1 MHTADNP
8 ATAEAERAR
17 IERELR
23 VSEERLRAIFNSEP
37 ECVKVVDLGG
47 DIVEMNAAGL
57 AMLEA
62 DAVEQVIGCSV
73 FRFVHPDD
81 IGALQA
87 LFQQA
92 IAGHA
97 GRLTFRIVTL
107 KGRERWAESHASP
120 LRAGTDQVNGV
131 LTVTHDVT
139 DRRRTTEERDLY
151 AQAMRHMNVGLIIAD
166 VEQTPEGIDFRFAAA
181 NEAALRMVNLSEDE
195 LIGRTVRERFPA
207 VFDSTLP
214 EQALEAVRDA
224 TPRLIGDVSYAINP
238 VAPSVFNVAFAPI
251 SDRSLAVTFQDVT
264 EQRQLE
270 AQLRQAQK
278 MEAVGRL
285 AGGVAHDFN
294 NLLTIII
301 GYLEVALAAPTL
313 PAPLGSDIEQALA
326 AADRAARVTSQ
337 LLAFSR
343 RQMLQPKVV
352 AVDALLRDLTNMLD
366 MIIRDNIRM
375 RMPLAAP
382 ALCVRVD
389 RGQLEQVV
397 LNLVVNACDA
407 MPSGGELVVRTAPL
421 PPLDGFNGPWVRIT
435 VADTGVG
442 MDETTRAQVFD
453 PFFTTK
459 GEGGTGLGLASAYGI
474 VKQSGGR
481 LSCDSQPGQG
491 SSFHIDLPLV
501 SEAVEPPAPLVP
513 PAAGSHGP
521 REAVLVVEDNQAVR
535 RMMAV
540 TLEREGYRVDTAAN
554 GDEALALVRSGRQF
568 DILVTDLV
576 MPGMTGR
583 TVADAVSELSPSTEI
598 MFVSGYVDEPAAS
611 ASFVHFLQKPFT
623 PTALAAKVRD
633 VLDARMTG
641 R

>member
-1 MHTADNP
+1 MQTADNP
-8 ATAEAERAR
+8 ATGEAERAR

-37 ECVKVVDLGG
+37 ECVKVVDLSGHII
-47 DIVEMNAAGL
+47 DMNAAGL
-57 AMLEA
+57 AMVEA
-62 DAVEQVIGCSV
+62 DSIDQVVGSSV
-73 FRFVHPDD
+73 ARFVHPDD
-81 IGALQA
+81 LGALQA
-87 LFQQA
+87 LFKEA
-92 IAGHA
+92 VA
-97 GRLTFRIVTL
+97 GRRGALTFRIVTL

-120 LRAGTDQVNGV
+120 LQAGTDRVNAI

-139 DRRRTTEERDLY
+139 DRRRATEERDLY
-151 AQAMRHMNVGLIIAD
+151 AQAMRYMNVGLIIAH
-166 VEQTPEGIDFRFAAA
+166 VEQTARGIDFRFAAA
-181 NEAALRMVNLSEDE
+181 NDAALRLADVSERE
-195 LIGRTVRERFPA
+195 LIGRTVKEMFPA
-207 VFDSTLP
+207 VLESSLP
-214 EQALEAVRDA
+214 EQALEAVREGA
-224 TPRLIGDVSYAINP
+224 PRLIGDVSYGEGP
-238 VAPSVFNVAFAPI
+238 HAPSVFNVAFAPI
-251 SDRSLAVTFQDVT
+251 SDRSLAITFQDVT
-264 EQRQLE
+264 EQRRLE

-301 GYLEVALAAPTL
+301 GYLEVVMAAATL
-313 PAPLGSDIEQALA
+313 PPPLRADIEQALA
-326 AADRAARVTSQ
+326 AADRAARVTGQ

-343 RQMLQPKVV
+343 RQMLQPTVV
-352 AVDALLRDLTNMLD
+352 AIDALLRELTNMLD
-366 MIIRDNIRM
+366 MIVRENIRLKM
-375 RMPLAAP
+375 QLGSP

-421 PPLDGFNGPWVRIT
+421 PPPDGSSGPWVRIT
-435 VADTGVG
+435 VADTGIG
-442 MDETTRAQVFD
+442 MDEATRAQVFD

-459 GEGGTGLGLASAYGI
+459 GDSGTGLGLASSYGI

-481 LSCDSQPGQG
+481 LSCDSQPAAG
-491 SSFHIDLPLV
+491 SRFHIDLPLV
-501 SEAVEPPAPLVP
+501 TDAVAPPAP
-513 PAAGSHGP
+513 PAARTTGSGEP

-540 TLEREGYRVDTAAN
+540 TLQREGYRVDTAAN
-554 GDEALALVRSGRQF
+554 GDEALALVRGGRQF
-568 DILVTDLV
+568 DILITDLV
-576 MPGMTGR
+576 MPGMSGR
-583 TVADAVSELSPSTEI
+583 NVADAVSELSPATEI
-598 MFVSGYVDEPAAS
+598 MFVSGYVDEHASS

-633 VLDARMTG
+633 VLDARMSG